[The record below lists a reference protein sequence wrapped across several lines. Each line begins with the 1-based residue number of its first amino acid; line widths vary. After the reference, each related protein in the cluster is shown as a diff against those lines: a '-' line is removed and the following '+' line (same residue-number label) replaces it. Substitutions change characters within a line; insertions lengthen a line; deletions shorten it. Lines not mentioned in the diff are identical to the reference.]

1 MKLSLAFTL
10 VVIFFLNIPPFEAR
24 PLGLGAHPSRHYH
37 LNSDEQQRN
46 IPIAGKEEHLRLS
59 PLPRPGAAE
68 EAGEALVSYGPR
80 RRSGDDGDEG
90 VAVAPGTPPGD
101 ELRRSAARSPPAQ
114 ERNPAHY
121 RQPAGRWGPVP
132 GVGGSRRPSLPPA
145 PGVPKPP
152 HVRRSG
158 DRSGPRPRPFDVF
171 HALRVWSRM
180 FV

>member
-1 MKLSLAFTL
+1 MKLSLAFTA

-24 PLGLGAHPSRHYH
+24 PRPLGLGAHPSRHYQ
-37 LNSDEQQRN
+37 LNSEEQQRN

-59 PLPRPGAAE
+59 PLPRPGAAG
-68 EAGEALVSYGPR
+68 EAGEAALVSYEPG
-80 RRSGDDGDEG
+80 RRSGDAEEE
-90 VAVAPGTPPGD
+90 AVPGTPPDD
-101 ELRRSAARSPPAQ
+101 ELRRSAAHSPPAQ

-132 GVGGSRRPSLPPA
+132 GVGGSRKPSRPPA

-152 HVRRSG
+152 HWRRSG